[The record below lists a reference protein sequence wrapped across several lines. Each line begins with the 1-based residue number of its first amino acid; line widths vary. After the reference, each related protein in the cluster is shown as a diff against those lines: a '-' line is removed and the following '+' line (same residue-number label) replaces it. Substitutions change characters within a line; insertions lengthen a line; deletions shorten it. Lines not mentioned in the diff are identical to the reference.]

1 MEDILLFLIFL
12 FITFIIFIIIYF
24 IYNYNNLYLID
35 KFTNNNCNNY
45 IKHENSYCYP
55 GVKGT
60 LMEINQLNEKC
71 KSKDKCKG
79 YILYNKGNNI
89 NKGYLCRDNWSG
101 TLNKFNDTNTF
112 ECQTNCQCPEGYTEI
127 KCDKKTGIAIC
138 EPPID
143 NTTNEKIEEL
153 NNTIN
158 SLKKTINDNKND
170 LEKSIN
176 DKNKNIYLKYYFA
189 QKLEN
194 KSINN
199 SNWTVAGLLDHVR
212 RKEGD
217 YVNYYTSAK
226 IHGLRYYINRNTDRN
241 INNHIGIDNYT
252 EYKISKDTFTSDLT
266 QDGNYNK
273 KNPTEY
279 DKEFIKASIDIKEID
294 LNDFNSNSKFIN
306 NKYYKYLYIKL
317 NTKFYDDYG
326 YQNKNNVDEII
337 NIKIVFISSDNIN
350 WTSYE
355 IEVLTGFSNI
365 FTTISTH
372 REYNYYSSWDVTQ
385 EGHRTL
391 LNNNTNIDIY
401 GVYNNNTDDKFN
413 WEDGDIITRF
423 LQNNNLPQSFTYIKN
438 VKSSINN
445 SSIPINDGK
454 QKQKYKHLYKLEFN
468 NNDEAILIFQ
478 SERYIRDVPKKNGY
492 KNSYESSPYN
502 PCIIIGL
509 KNNKFYLSGIA
520 PLLRNIHYTS
530 EKEYYL
536 PVLNRHRDFNN
547 STNYKSLFIEMSSK
561 PF

>member
-1 MEDILLFLIFL
+1 K
-12 FITFIIFIIIYF
+12 
-24 IYNYNNLYLID
+24 N
-35 KFTNNNCNNY
+35 
-45 IKHENSYCYP
+45 
-55 GVKGT
+55 
-60 LMEINQLNEKC
+60 
-71 KSKDKCKG
+71 
-79 YILYNKGNNI
+79 
-89 NKGYLCRDNWSG
+89 
-101 TLNKFNDTNTF
+101 
-112 ECQTNCQCPEGYTEI
+112 
-127 KCDKKTGIAIC
+127 
-138 EPPID
+138 
-143 NTTNEKIEEL
+143 
-153 NNTIN
+153 
-158 SLKKTINDNKND
+158 INDNKND

-176 DKNKNIYLKYYFA
+176 NKNKNIHLKYYFA
-189 QKLEN
+189 QKFQRKGIDNSSWYYDTLLNYVEN
-194 KSINN
+194 KNN
-199 SNWTVAGLLDHVR
+199 NWNTYLNV
-212 RKEGD
+212 
-217 YVNYYTSAK
+217 AK
-226 IHGLRYYINRNTDRN
+226 IHALKYYINKNVN
-241 INNHIGIDNYT
+241 SKKMNKINFDNYT
-252 EYKISKDTFTSDLT
+252 EYKIPANTYNNISNQNS
-266 QDGNYNK
+266 GNYS
-273 KNPTEY
+273 KNDPTDY
-279 DKEFIKASIDIKEID
+279 DKEFIKPSIDIKEID
-294 LNDFNSNSKFIN
+294 LNNLNYEFIN

-317 NTKFYDDYG
+317 NTKFYDDHG
-326 YQNKNNVDEII
+326 NLNKNNVDEII

-372 REYNYYSSWDVTQ
+372 REYTNYNSWDVTQ

-478 SERYIRDVPKKNGY
+478 SERYIRDVPKKTGY

-536 PVLNRHRDFNN
+536 PVLNRHRNFYN
-547 STNYKSLFIEMSSK
+547 SKYYKSLFIEISSK